1 MYYIYV
7 LSSDKTGRRYT
18 GSCENVDQRLRQ
30 HNTGQSKSTRAGRP
44 WTLVYTEEFRTRAEA
59 VRRERFLKTGA
70 GRDELGRQ
78 LR

>member
-18 GSCENVDQRLRQ
+18 GSCENVDERLRQ

-44 WTLVYTEEFRTRAEA
+44 WTLMYTEEFKTRAEA